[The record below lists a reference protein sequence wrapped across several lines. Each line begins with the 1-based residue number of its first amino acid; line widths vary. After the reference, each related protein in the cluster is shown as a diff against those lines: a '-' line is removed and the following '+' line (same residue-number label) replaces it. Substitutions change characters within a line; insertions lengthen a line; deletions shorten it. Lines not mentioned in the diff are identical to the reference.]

1 MANEFPLQP
10 AELKKYNIRK
20 YKGIPPDWELIRK
33 VIKRS
38 GLKFQSHFELVWGI
52 SHKILTQVK
61 RGDKVLPCRYWHIF
75 YDFDNIK
82 KVTKKRIEEKK
93 EVARKKVNVLVTNK
107 QLLDELKAGGTE

>member
-1 MANEFPLQP
+1 MASEFPIQT

-38 GLKFQSHFELVWGI
+38 GLKFQSHFEMVWGI

-75 YDFDNIK
+75 YDFDNIRTE
-82 KVTKKRIEEKK
+82 TKKKIEEKK
-93 EVARKKVNVLVTNK
+93 EASHKKVNILETNK
-107 QLLDELKAGGTE
+107 KLLDDLKAR